1 MELDL
6 GVKDRLAIISML
18 PFNGTILE
26 VSEILD
32 LVKLLKFSDEEIKKI
47 NYREQDGKIMWDLD
61 KEETRTFNLTFGQI
75 QLLKKIVSKLDEEGK
90 IDFNNFNIC
99 YRINK
104 L

>member
-32 LVKLLKFSDEEIKKI
+32 LVKLLRFSDEEIKKI

>member
-6 GVKDRLAIISML
+6 GVKDRLAIISMV